1 MKFYLFQN
9 SIVRCV
15 HFEKKKYSDGESYQK
30 EIAFI
35 SLKNPTEKKVTVL
48 KIPLIILLQ
57 IEFSPSQ
64 ISQEKLYLK
73 TKSRTHSYNQKIPDK
88 KNHCG

>member
-1 MKFYLFQN
+1 LKFYLFQN

-48 KIPLIILLQ
+48 KIPLIIPIQ

-64 ISQEKLYLK
+64 ISQEKIILE
-73 TKSRTHSYNQKIPDK
+73 N
-88 KNHCG
+88 

>member
-1 MKFYLFQN
+1 MEFYLFQN

-15 HFEKKKYSDGESYQK
+15 HFEKKKSDGESYQK

-35 SLKNPTEKKVTVL
+35 SLKNPTGKKVTVL
-48 KIPLIILLQ
+48 KIPLIIPIQ

-73 TKSRTHSYNQKIPDK
+73 IKSRTHSYNQKIPDK